1 MDRQKLNEK
10 FAYPNRLAPSPHS
23 EEDSG
28 SIGARIRIARKE
40 IGLNQA
46 ELALRL
52 GVSQP
57 TVANWETG
65 VHDPRQLML
74 AKLAEAL
81 HVNLGWLASGER
93 STSERDKHP
102 AAAYLRR
109 SVHHVP
115 VIPYN
120 STVQMYEHERYDP
133 HEIATDYIPVTSGSE
148 RMFGF
153 FSTDAAMN
161 LAFPANTLVVIDY
174 NHRVPAD
181 GDIVLI
187 RQADG
192 SPLLRR
198 WRKNPPRLEP
208 YSSDPNHE
216 TLYVDGPTDIIGT
229 VTVSIRFH

>member
-1 MDRQKLNEK
+1 MDKVKIMARY
-10 FAYPNRLAPSPHS
+10 AYPNQNAPEPAA
-23 EEDSG
+23 EGDVG
-28 SIGARIRIARKE
+28 SIGARIKSARKT

-46 ELALRL
+46 DLALRL

-93 STSERDKHP
+93 SMAERDKHP

-109 SVHHVP
+109 AIHHVP
-115 VIPYN
+115 VIPYAE
-120 STVQMYEHERYDP
+120 TVRMLEHENFDP

-153 FSTDAAMN
+153 FSADAAMN
-161 LAFPANTLVVIDY
+161 LAFPSNTLVVIDY

-181 GDIVLI
+181 SDIVLI
-187 RQADG
+187 RREDG

-198 WRKNPPRLEP
+198 WRKEPSRLEP

-216 TLYVDGPTDIIGT
+216 TLYVDRLTDIIGT